1 LIVKGEQ
8 GQWRSFIAFCMPMT
22 TRSSDAKNIAVGIQM
37 PIWMPPLQ
45 CNALYPPPARPTA
58 AAVRNVPGWSY
69 GGRNPPP
76 SINIRIDGVPARDW
90 VANDHNIPWMG
101 NSRTGPGRLNGY

>member
-1 LIVKGEQ
+1 
-8 GQWRSFIAFCMPMT
+8 MT
-22 TRSSDAKNIAVGIQM
+22 CT
-37 PIWMPPLQ
+37 
-45 CNALYPPPARPTA
+45 PPPPRPATD
-58 AAVRNVPGWSY
+58 AVRNVPDWSY

-101 NSRTGPGRLNGY
+101 NSRTGPGRLNGC